1 MFLLIDNYDSFTY
14 NVYTLFAKLG
24 IKLQVRKNDKGVV
37 DGSFEGL
44 ILSPG
49 PSNPE
54 NSGDTLNYI
63 KKYAGKIPIFG
74 VCLGLQAIC
83 YARGYEIR
91 QAHKI
96 MHGKRDTINVLKRV
110 VLFNNIPDNFKAV
123 RYHSLVAG
131 AANNYVTAIS
141 HSDNEIMAFEDKKN
155 MLFGV
160 QFHPES
166 FLSDFGAEIAINF
179 INFCKEAHEVK
190 VWEQEKAWILKY
202 F

>member
-1 MFLLIDNYDSFTY
+1 
-14 NVYTLFAKLG
+14 
-24 IKLQVRKNDKGVV
+24 
-37 DGSFEGL
+37 
-44 ILSPG
+44 
-49 PSNPE
+49 
-54 NSGDTLNYI
+54 
-63 KKYAGKIPIFG
+63 
-74 VCLGLQAIC
+74 
-83 YARGYEIR
+83 
-91 QAHKI
+91 

-190 VWEQEKAWILKY
+190 V
-202 F
+202 

>member
-1 MFLLIDNYDSFTY
+1 MELPMVLLIDNYDSFTY
-14 NVYTLFAKLG
+14 NVYTLFARLG
-24 IKLQVRKNDKGVV
+24 INVQVRKNDKGLLKGPF
-37 DGSFEGL
+37 DGI

-54 NSGDTLNYI
+54 NSGDTLDYI
-63 KKYAGKIPIFG
+63 KEYAGKVPIFG

-96 MHGKRDTINVLKRV
+96 IHGKKDTIKVLKRV
-110 VLFNNIPDNFKAV
+110 VLFNNVPDNFKAV
-123 RYHSLVAG
+123 RYHSLVAD
-131 AANNYVTAIS
+131 ADKAYVTALS
-141 HSDNEIMAFEDKKN
+141 ESDNEIMAYEDKKN

-166 FLSDFGAEIAINF
+166 FLSDFGEEIAINF
-179 INFCKEAHEVK
+179 INFCKGAREVK
-190 VWEQEKAWILKY
+190 V
-202 F
+202 